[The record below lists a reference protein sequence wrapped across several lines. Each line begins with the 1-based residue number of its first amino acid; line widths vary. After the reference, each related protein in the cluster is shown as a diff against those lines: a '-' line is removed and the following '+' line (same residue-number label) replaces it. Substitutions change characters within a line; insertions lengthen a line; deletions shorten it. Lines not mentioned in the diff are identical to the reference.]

1 MRTLIA
7 VAVTV
12 LLAVVI
18 VWSNSISRFATDA
31 TVGKATLGSSL
42 SAVPKAIPTIS
53 IWEIHN
59 QAHLEHISFGLNRRD
74 SQWFVNERVYPP

>member
-59 QAHLEHISFGLNRRD
+59 QAHLENLPVQEIDDQSLVFSASRH
-74 SQWFVNERVYPP
+74 